1 MSIDY
6 HFNLSTDSNL
16 SILNDILPKVIL
28 HSTGVIF
35 NNNLPLNSNYPS
47 HSSLHYIT
55 SLLGSEGEKLDL
67 FEVNSVIQI
76 SIKYNGPVQY
86 MQ

>member
-35 NNNLPLNSNYPS
+35 NNNIPLSSIYSS
-47 HSSLHYIT
+47 HSSLPYIT

-67 FEVNSVIQI
+67 FEVHLLYTLR
-76 SIKYNGPVQY
+76 IKYNVHVQY
-86 MQ
+86 IH

>member
-6 HFNLSTDSNL
+6 HFNLSTDSNI

-35 NNNLPLNSNYPS
+35 NNNLPLSSNYPS
-47 HSSLHYIT
+47 HSSLHCIT

-67 FEVNSVIQI
+67 IKVHSVIQL
-76 SIKYNGPVQY
+76 SIKYTGHV
-86 MQ
+86 